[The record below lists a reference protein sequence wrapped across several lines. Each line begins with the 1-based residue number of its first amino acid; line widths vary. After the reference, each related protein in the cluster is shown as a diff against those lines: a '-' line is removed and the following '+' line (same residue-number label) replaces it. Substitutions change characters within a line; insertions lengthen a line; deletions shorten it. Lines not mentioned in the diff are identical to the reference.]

1 MEIAL
6 CTALLV
12 IGFVLG
18 YAFRAGIS
26 QHRRTQA
33 MRRRQLV

>member
-6 CTALLV
+6 CVALLI

-18 YAFRAGIS
+18 YASRATLS
-26 QHRRTQA
+26 QHRRAQA